1 MHHSRSEGKTASR
14 PGGGELK
21 TLGSHFR
28 PPRMLF
34 TAIDRPF
41 PLSKIRDGLA
51 RQIVVVHAPSGFGK
65 TALLKAGYEA
75 VTSGSDYF
83 QSLFDGGVGHCGWI
97 TLDPAHGRPAELL
110 ADLCLAL
117 GIRAPQ
123 PPASLRELFDI
134 VADRESG
141 AILFIDELDIASS
154 PDAQAFLDGFFLTA
168 PDNLRIVCASQ
179 QKLPLP
185 LARLRVRGLVT
196 EINAVDLAFGRNEIR
211 SLFPRNINTGDV
223 ANFVRATRG
232 WPALTQIALGVM
244 ESGGTDERAR
254 LLAGEHP
261 DLFRHI
267 EEAILRPLSPALRRT
282 LCVTSIL
289 EEFPL
294 ELASHLSG
302 TDLQADD
309 LRLLEDMS
317 PLIEKS
323 QTGAAW
329 YRLHPILRKCLTTEL
344 AGDPQTDEATLHS
357 MAAIWFAERGF
368 LERAV
373 SHAARAGNFS
383 LAAQTIRQAGGV
395 NLFIRAGHTVLE
407 HLIDDLPAGVIHESP
422 SLSLCYVLVLAKKGH
437 IKAARER
444 MEAIK
449 QGRALHGDEFLTI
462 EASTLHHIDGLVDI
476 YEDLHLDDAQ
486 ILHLERM
493 ASGFSPQST
502 WELGWIYNHLCI
514 AYTRRG
520 NLDLARLS
528 ALKALAYYREEKTA
542 YAQIFMLIHLGLVNT
557 LAGNFS
563 AALTFCREAQDLIQS
578 AQWTDVNLEA
588 ICRVATADVLY
599 LQGEIALV
607 ERSLGEAVNAVV
619 QGEGWVDIYSRMFS
633 LLARSRLRL
642 SGLDTAMAAIDK
654 AEEVAVERALPRLK
668 IAADIMRVDIFSKT
682 GLIESA
688 VLLAERLVSSLRD
701 PELGRFWTWREESD
715 FLVAQARLLKAQGRP
730 GEGLANL
737 EIVMARSRANG
748 SGYHLLAAEI
758 LATVAAWND
767 GRHAQALEYFQ
778 FAIARARSHEVTQL
792 FEDEGLEFST
802 VVRAIVRR
810 FGLKVFSA
818 DAVDFIGRII
828 GQGEKSAFGK
838 LTDNGRRIKSPLA
851 GGKSLLSQ
859 REQQVLLCLHEG
871 KSNKEIA
878 RALGLSEPTVKFHLK
893 NVFSKLGVSR
903 RAMALAVSAKLN
915 LR

>member
-1 MHHSRSEGKTASR
+1 MHHSRSEGKTATR

-21 TLGSHFR
+21 TLGSRFR

-97 TLDPAHGRPAELL
+97 TLDPSHGRPAELL

-154 PDAQAFLDGFFLTA
+154 PDVQAFLDGFFLGA

-196 EINAVDLAFGRNEIR
+196 EINAVDLAFSRNEIR

-244 ESGGTDERAR
+244 ESGGTDERDR

-267 EEAILRPLSPALRRT
+267 DEAILRPLSPALRRT

-302 TDLQADD
+302 ADLQADD

-329 YRLHPILRKCLTTEL
+329 YRLHPIVRKCLTTEL

-357 MAAIWFAERGF
+357 IAAIWFAERGF

-462 EASTLHHIDGLVDI
+462 EASTLDHIDGLVDI

-502 WELGWIYNHLCI
+502 WG
-514 AYTRRG
+514 
-520 NLDLARLS
+520 S
-528 ALKALAYYREEKTA
+528 AGST
-542 YAQIFMLIHLGLVNT
+542 T
-557 LAGNFS
+557 
-563 AALTFCREAQDLIQS
+563 
-578 AQWTDVNLEA
+578 
-588 ICRVATADVLY
+588 ICASPIP
-599 LQGEIALV
+599 G
-607 ERSLGEAVNAVV
+607 
-619 QGEGWVDIYSRMFS
+619 
-633 LLARSRLRL
+633 
-642 SGLDTAMAAIDK
+642 AAI
-654 AEEVAVERALPRLK
+654 
-668 IAADIMRVDIFSKT
+668 
-682 GLIESA
+682 
-688 VLLAERLVSSLRD
+688 
-701 PELGRFWTWREESD
+701 
-715 FLVAQARLLKAQGRP
+715 
-730 GEGLANL
+730 
-737 EIVMARSRANG
+737 
-748 SGYHLLAAEI
+748 
-758 LATVAAWND
+758 
-767 GRHAQALEYFQ
+767 
-778 FAIARARSHEVTQL
+778 
-792 FEDEGLEFST
+792 
-802 VVRAIVRR
+802 
-810 FGLKVFSA
+810 
-818 DAVDFIGRII
+818 
-828 GQGEKSAFGK
+828 
-838 LTDNGRRIKSPLA
+838 
-851 GGKSLLSQ
+851 
-859 REQQVLLCLHEG
+859 
-871 KSNKEIA
+871 
-878 RALGLSEPTVKFHLK
+878 
-893 NVFSKLGVSR
+893 
-903 RAMALAVSAKLN
+903 
-915 LR
+915 